1 MGTRDNHEVVEAPE
15 AAKIDTKQEKINPF
29 TFDDHRKTEEN
40 ESKGENE
47 ASVKFERMHTL
58 YMAESFESKEVVV
71 CVANNVPIEITEL
84 GKVDEEGNWDEK
96 CKSNETSDV

>member
-1 MGTRDNHEVVEAPE
+1 MNEAPYEPPMENELAEVSGSRHLNNSVVTRENHEVVEAPE
-15 AAKIDTKQEKINPF
+15 AARIDTKQEKINPF

-58 YMAESFESKEVVV
+58 YMAESF
-71 CVANNVPIEITEL
+71 
-84 GKVDEEGNWDEK
+84 
-96 CKSNETSDV
+96 